1 MKQRWNPFLRAANDI
16 PAGLVV
22 FLVALPLCLGIAVA
36 SGAPV
41 ASGILSGAVAG
52 IIVSLLS
59 GSQLSVSGPAASLA
73 VTVTVATQ
81 QLGSFNA
88 VLVSVFLAGMMQI
101 VFGFLRS
108 GALASFFP
116 HSVIKGMVAAVGLII
131 ILKQIPHALGWD
143 VDFIGDEHFVQAV
156 DHETTFSEIQK
167 AYQRMEPG
175 AIMVFL
181 AALLAIFVWRQK
193 YVRNN
198 KFLSILPAPL
208 MAVVAGV
215 LVNEFLL
222 VRLPDLGLTESGG
235 HLLAFPAVIGGE
247 SFFSQLPHPEWSALK
262 KFMTWQVALTI
273 AFIAS
278 IESLLVL
285 DASDRLDPEQRASD
299 PNRELFAQ
307 GFGNLICGFAGGL
320 PISAV
325 IVRSSANVYAGAK
338 TRLASFVHGFL
349 LLGSVLILPT
359 FSQRIPLAAFA
370 AVLIVVGFKMFNL
383 NLLKKMWR
391 SGFEQSMPFFVTII
405 AMVSSDLLTG
415 VSIGIAVGLLIVIR
429 MSHQSAITV
438 VSEGNMYL
446 VRFAKD
452 VSFAHK
458 QALKKILA
466 SLPPRIDV
474 IIDGTGAHF
483 IDQDILETVSDFYS
497 VARLREIR
505 VTLKNLRSKRMTV
518 WGAMEHGKLQELTF
532 GQ

>member
-193 YVRNN
+193 YVRN
-198 KFLSILPAPL
+198 
-208 MAVVAGV
+208 
-215 LVNEFLL
+215 NEFLL